1 MSSRRDRLHI
11 INDILFSIQEKVG
24 KIRPTH
30 LLYKSNLAHNKMK
43 TYLEELMGKGL
54 IKETDYEGN
63 KYYCLTEEGIR
74 FVNEFRKIKEFVDSF
89 GL

>member
-11 INDILFSIQEKVG
+11 INDILFSIQEKGG

-63 KYYCLTEEGIR
+63 KYYSLTEEGIR